1 MTEVP
6 AIRTRYS
13 ALASDYDGTIASGG
27 LVDEPTV
34 VALERARA
42 AGLALLLVT
51 GRELID
57 LFRVFD
63 RHALFDLIV
72 AENGA
77 VLHDSARGD
86 SETLGEAPPS
96 ALLDAL
102 ARQGI
107 PFSVGRSIVATN
119 QPHER
124 ALRSVIRDL
133 AIDWHVILNKE
144 SVMALPRAVTK
155 ATGLQ
160 AALVRLGL
168 TPERTVGVGD
178 AENDR
183 EFLRICGLAVAVA
196 NALPSMKNI
205 AHVIT
210 TRSCGAG
217 VREMIDMLLS
227 GQLEDAAARRACSV
241 LRFEGR

>member
-1 MTEVP
+1 M
-6 AIRTRYS
+6 S
-13 ALASDYDGTIASGG
+13 ALTVIRSNYAALATDYDGTIASHGR
-27 LVDEPTV
+27 VDEPTAE
-34 VALERARA
+34 ALGSARA
-42 AGLALLLVT
+42 AGLALILVT
-51 GRELID
+51 GRELTD
-57 LFRVFD
+57 LFTVFD

-77 VLHDSARGD
+77 VLHDSACSL
-86 SETLGEAPPS
+86 SETIGEAPPS
-96 ALLDAL
+96 ALLNAL
-102 ARQGI
+102 TRQRI

-119 QPHER
+119 QPYER

-155 ATGLQ
+155 ATGLR
-160 AALVRLGL
+160 AALTRLGL
-168 TPERTVGVGD
+168 APEQTIGVGD
-178 AENDR
+178 AQNDR

-196 NALPSMKNI
+196 NALPSVKDV

-210 TRSCGAG
+210 THACGTG

-227 GQLEDAAARRACSV
+227 GQLEGVAHGEAPARSTTH
-241 LRFEGR
+241 